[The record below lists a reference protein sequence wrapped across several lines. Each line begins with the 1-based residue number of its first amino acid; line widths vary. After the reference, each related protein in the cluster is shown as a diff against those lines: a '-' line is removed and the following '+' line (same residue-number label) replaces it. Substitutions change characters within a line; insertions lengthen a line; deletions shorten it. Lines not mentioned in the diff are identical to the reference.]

1 MFPRGMSLTADS
13 SVYNYV
19 RYLASCSVRVSVV
32 GSRQTGVC
40 WFVCVLNYKTKQKQG
55 QKACHLFLFITFLL
69 LQLMRW
75 HMTKMISCGKNMMS
89 CILLFTM
96 ALIFLFFLSY
106 FYTIMHFS
114 LFTRTCTPSCIF
126 LVYYD
131 LYTVMHFP
139 CLLGPIHC
147 HAFSLFIMTNT
158 LSCIFLVYCCT
169 LSFIFHVYYDLYTVV
184 HFPCLL

>member
-96 ALIFLFFLSY
+96 ALIFLFFYLTFIPSCIFPY
-106 FYTIMHFS
+106 LQGLVHHHAFSWFTMTYT
-114 LFTRTCTPSCIF
+114 LSCIF

-139 CLLGPIHC
+139 CLL
-147 HAFSLFIMTNT
+147 
-158 LSCIFLVYCCT
+158 
-169 LSFIFHVYYDLYTVV
+169 
-184 HFPCLL
+184 